1 MDFLEWKWIL
11 IEISWKFVPKVRN
24 ITALVRLMAWRRP
37 GDKPLSEPVMVRLPT
52 HICITRSQWVNPEW
66 VAGLWSLGSPALF
79 FFFFITL
86 RMQQNGCHVADDTFS
101 CIFLGENFSAQNF
114 TDFYPRG
121 CNWPSALIQIMVWWW
136 IANKPLPESCSM
148 SYGVTKPQWVI
159 LSYIVFHLWLVF
171 DLLNYYWNITQNL
184 VLNIVIVVLL
194 SSGINAL
201 KLIWYSGVLLQ
212 HSAVKTQSLFS
223 KIFTKDTA

>member
-79 FFFFITL
+79 FFFHHIEDATK
-86 RMQQNGCHVADDTFS
+86 
-101 CIFLGENFSAQNF
+101 
-114 TDFYPRG
+114 
-121 CNWPSALIQIMVWWW
+121 W
-136 IANKPLPESCSM
+136 LPCCRRHFQLYFHGRKFFCSKL
-148 SYGVTKPQWVI
+148 YWI
-159 LSYIVFHLWLVF
+159 LSPRVQLTLGIDSDYGLVM
-171 DLLNYYWNITQNL
+171 NSQQAITW
-184 VLNIVIVVLL
+184 IMFYVI
-194 SSGINAL
+194 
-201 KLIWYSGVLLQ
+201 WC
-212 HSAVKTQSLFS
+212 H
-223 KIFTKDTA
+223 